1 MRGNK
6 TSQTRSLPNMM
17 SLMRYLQ
24 KIQITVISLK
34 QLLVSVGNLLDR
46 RCKKKLTHKL
56 RKVLSLK
63 KKLKQLCNRLQFYS
77 LRISEYS
84 FA

>member
-17 SLMRYLQ
+17 LLMRYLQ

-46 RCKKKLTHKL
+46 RCKKILTSKL